1 MSLDNQEQ
9 LEAELISS
17 ESEAEDLDFSQR
29 QSESVF
35 DEIKRVE
42 EQTLAELEDNRNEVQ
57 EDIDGIKADILLP
70 KWSTAPLVILAA
82 ASVIRPEATIMNI
95 AATVGGGAVTMTS
108 NPSISDSVNGQILVL
123 RGSHATDTITLTD
136 GNGMQLNGN
145 ITLGLN
151 DTITLYYDAVVTNDW
166 IELSRS
172 DNLGLVLS
180 GTYTPTL
187 SNTTNVAASTA
198 RLSSYMRVGDVV
210 TVAGQLD
217 IDPTAGAA
225 TLLGISLPIASD
237 FATVYQLG
245 GVASSTTIV
254 NESAGIEA
262 DSTNNRASL
271 KYVAVDTTN
280 HTMTFT
286 FTYQVI

>member
-1 MSLDNQEQ
+1 MSLNNEQ

-17 ESEAEDLDFSQR
+17 EVEDDVSLQR
-29 QSESVF
+29 ENLF

-42 EQTLAELEDNRNEVQ
+42 EETLSQLDANKNENQ

-70 KWSTAPLVILAA
+70 KWSTSPKVILAA
-82 ASVIRPEATIMNI
+82 GSVIKPESTVMNI
-95 AATVGGGAVTMTS
+95 TATVGGGAVTLTS
-108 NPSISDSVNGQILVL
+108 NPSIADGINGQILVL
-123 RGSHATDTITLTD
+123 RGSHATDTVTLTD
-136 GNGMQLNGN
+136 GNGMQLNGS
-145 ITLGLN
+145 ITLATN
-151 DTITLYYDAVVTNDW
+151 DTITLYYDAVITNDW

-172 DNLGLVLS
+172 DNLSLTLS

-187 SNTTNVAASTA
+187 SNTTNVAASTP
-198 RLSSYMRVGDVV
+198 RLSSYIRVGDVV

-225 TLLGISLPIASD
+225 TLLGISLPIASA
-237 FATVYQLG
+237 FTTVYQLG
-245 GVASSTTIV
+245 GVASSTTIT

-262 DSTNNRASL
+262 DATNDRASL

-286 FTYQVI
+286 FTYSVI